1 MNFSKLLAATMIVP
15 PQNPP
20 DAGRRGDTA
29 RPGSPSRPAGGHAAC
44 EPRRAPML
52 RRPGAIHGRTR

>member
-20 DAGRRGDTA
+20 DRGRRADGE
-29 RPGSPSRPAGGHAAC
+29 RPSSRSRPAGAHSVC
-44 EPRRAPML
+44 EPRRAPGL
-52 RRPGAIHGRTR
+52 RSPGALHRHTR